1 MNRAQ
6 SLIESL
12 GGLRDAVMTGFRW
25 ARAEKC
31 LALEFE
37 YLSAGLVEPILY
49 TGPEPGEVVFLD
61 IYSMFLTVDPIQD
74 GLMVYEARV
83 VEEGEGFVVVEVKF
97 RPGGTLTVNC
107 SAVEVR
113 AKG

>member
-1 MNRAQ
+1 MNQAQ

-12 GGLRDAVMTGFRW
+12 GGLRDAVMSGFRW
-25 ARAEKC
+25 ARAEKT
-31 LALEFE
+31 LTLEFE
-37 YLSAGLVEPILY
+37 DLSTGLADPLVY
-49 TGPEPGEVVFLD
+49 TGPEPGDVVFLD
-61 IYSMFLTVDPIQD
+61 SYSVFLTVDPIQE

-83 VEEGEGFVVVEVKF
+83 VEEGAGFVVVEVKF

-107 SAVEVR
+107 GGVEVR